1 MAEIKDELDRKLI
14 AILQGNARE
23 PVSSIARR
31 LDVARSTVQERIARL
46 ERKGII
52 IGYTAILGDQEDQKR
67 VQALVMLS
75 VAQQRSRELIAQL
88 ESYPEIRSCLTISG
102 EFDLCLIVEP
112 DRLEE
117 LDAVLDEIAAIPG
130 VERTRSSIVLT
141 KKFERQRPFMPQNT
155 YSIEK

>member
-1 MAEIKDELDRKLI
+1 MAEVKDELDRKLI

-52 IGYTAILGDQEDQKR
+52 IGYTAILGDQQDEKR

-75 VAQQRSRELIAQL
+75 VAQQRSRELITQL

-155 YSIEK
+155 YSIEN

>member
-52 IGYTAILGDQEDQKR
+52 IGYTAILGDQQDQKR

-155 YSIEK
+155 YSLEQ

>member
-52 IGYTAILGDQEDQKR
+52 IGYTAILGDDQDHKR

-75 VAQQRSRELIAQL
+75 VAQQRSRELITQL

-112 DRLEE
+112 DRLED

-141 KKFERQRPFMPQNT
+141 KKFERQRPFMPQNV
-155 YSIEK
+155 YSLEN

>member
-1 MAEIKDELDRKLI
+1 MAELKDKLDRKLI

-31 LDVARSTVQERIARL
+31 LDVARSTIQERIARL
-46 ERKGII
+46 ERNGTIV
-52 IGYTAILGDQEDQKR
+52 GYTAILNEEQDPKR

-75 VAQQRSRELIAQL
+75 VEQQRSRELIGQL

-112 DRLEE
+112 DRLED
-117 LDAVLDEIAAIPG
+117 LDVILDEIAEIPG
-130 VERTRSSIVLT
+130 VVRTRSSIVLT
-141 KKFERQRPFMPQNT
+141 KKFERKRPLLSPADYRLGN
-155 YSIEK
+155 